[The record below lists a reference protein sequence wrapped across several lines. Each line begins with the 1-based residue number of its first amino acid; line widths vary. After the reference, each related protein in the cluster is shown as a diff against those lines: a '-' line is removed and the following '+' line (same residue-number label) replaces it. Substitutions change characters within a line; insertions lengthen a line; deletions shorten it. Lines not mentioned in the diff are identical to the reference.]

1 MKDPTDAG
9 PYRDPASCHPVV
21 DLQAIR
27 KTYEMDEVTVEA
39 LGGVDLRIDKGEF
52 ASVMG
57 ASGSGKSTILGII
70 GCLDRP
76 TSGSY
81 RLMDRRVD
89 EMEDSD
95 LAGIRNR
102 FIGFVFQ
109 TFNLLSRA
117 TSLQNVELPLM
128 YGGVPH
134 GERRE
139 RAMAM
144 LEKVGLVSRARH
156 RPSQLSGG
164 ERQRVAIA
172 RALVTEPALVLADEP
187 TGNLDSTTGRSI
199 MELFLRVHE
208 EGNTILL
215 VTHDPQVAATG
226 SRIIHLL
233 DGRIVED
240 TRR

>member
-1 MKDPTDAG
+1 MKEPAG
-9 PYRDPASCHPVV
+9 QGQDRASCPPVV
-21 DLQAIR
+21 DLRAIR

-39 LGGVDLRIDKGEF
+39 LAGIDLRIDRGEF

-81 RLMDRRVD
+81 SLMDRRVD

-128 YGGVPH
+128 YGGVPR
-134 GERRE
+134 GERRD
-139 RAMAM
+139 RSMAM
-144 LEKVGLVSRARH
+144 LEKVGLGSRAGH

-215 VTHDPQVAATG
+215 VTHDSQVAAAG
-226 SRIIHLL
+226 SRIIRLL
-233 DGRIVED
+233 DGRIIED
-240 TRR
+240 IAR